1 MSESLTIRQAV
12 EQDVPLILDFIRQLA
27 VYEKLEDRVV
37 ATESDLASALFGPRP
52 YAEVIIAEHDGRP
65 AGFALF
71 FHNFSTF
78 LGKPGI
84 YLEDL
89 FVLPAERGRGTGKA
103 LLIELARIAASR
115 DCGRIEWSVLNWNE
129 PAIGFYRSLGAEP
142 MDEWTVYR
150 LRPEMLIGKV

>member
-1 MSESLTIRQAV
+1 MSEPLIIREAL
-12 EQDVPLILDFIRQLA
+12 ERDVPLILDFIRQLA
-27 VYEKLEDRVV
+27 VYEKLENLVV
-37 ATESDLASALFGPRP
+37 ATEAGLRGALFGPRP

-89 FVLPAERGRGTGKA
+89 FVLPSERGRGTGKA
-103 LLIELARIAASR
+103 LLVALARIAAAR

-129 PAIGFYRSLGAEP
+129 PAIRFYKSLGAVP
-142 MDEWTVYR
+142 MHEWTVFR
-150 LRPEMLIGKV
+150 LRPEMLNDEV